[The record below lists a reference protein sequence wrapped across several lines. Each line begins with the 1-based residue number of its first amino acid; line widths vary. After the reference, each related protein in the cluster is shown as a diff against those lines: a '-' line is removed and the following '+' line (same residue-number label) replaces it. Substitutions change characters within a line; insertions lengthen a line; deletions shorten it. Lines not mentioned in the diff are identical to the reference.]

1 MATRDSSTS
10 RLVVILRRGKPPAWS
25 NGQVANVVPETL
37 PSYTFTGQHL
47 LLDDGDGHWRIKFLS
62 SGVLEWLSP
71 DTVIDLFLVG
81 AGGAGGHIRGG
92 GGGYTQTY
100 KQITIKRENTNHRG
114 RRREWDVRWR
124 RKHDI

>member
-1 MATRDSSTS
+1 M
-10 RLVVILRRGKPPAWS
+10 
-25 NGQVANVVPETL
+25 ANVVPETL
-37 PSYTFTGQHL
+37 PSYTFTGQQL

-100 KQITIKRENTNHRG
+100 KQITIKRGQRIQITVGAGGNGMFVGGGSTTF
-114 RRREWDVRWR
+114 DS
-124 RKHDI
+124 